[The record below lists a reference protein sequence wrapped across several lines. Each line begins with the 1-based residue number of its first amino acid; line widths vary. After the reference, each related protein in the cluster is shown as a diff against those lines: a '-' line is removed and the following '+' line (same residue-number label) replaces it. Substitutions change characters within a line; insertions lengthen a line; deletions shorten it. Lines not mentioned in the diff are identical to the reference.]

1 MYLAEAKITALNYSK
16 NDIVQ
21 YKDTLKAKDCKT
33 CNYDQIFDKCDASCR
48 STNIICT
55 IGPSSDNIE
64 TIVKMLDAGM
74 NIARLNFSH
83 GNHEQQL
90 EKLMLIKEALLQR
103 PEKQCAI
110 LLDTKGPEIR
120 TGFIDDYFGK
130 VQLKAGQELD
140 ILTDYSA
147 LGTNEAITCSYK
159 SLPTTV
165 SEGSTIYIGDGN
177 LTCKVLSTSE
187 DRVTVRVQN
196 DYVLGEK
203 KNMNLPGA
211 IIDLPTLTE

>member
-1 MYLAEAKITALNYSK
+1 
-16 NDIVQ
+16 
-21 YKDTLKAKDCKT
+21 
-33 CNYDQIFDKCDASCR
+33 
-48 STNIICT
+48 
-55 IGPSSDNIE
+55 
-64 TIVKMLDAGM
+64 MLDAGM

-83 GNHEQQL
+83 GNHEEQL
-90 EKLMLIKEALLQR
+90 EKLTLIKEALLQR
-103 PEKQCAI
+103 PDKQCAI

-120 TGFIDDYFGK
+120 TGFLKDHEK
-130 VQLKAGQELD
+130 VKLKAGQELD

-147 LGTNEAITCSYK
+147 MGTNEAITCSYK

-165 SEGSTIYIGDGN
+165 SEGSTIYVGDGN

-196 DYVLGEK
+196 DYVLGER

>member
-1 MYLAEAKITALNYSK
+1 
-16 NDIVQ
+16 
-21 YKDTLKAKDCKT
+21 
-33 CNYDQIFDKCDASCR
+33 
-48 STNIICT
+48 
-55 IGPSSDNIE
+55 
-64 TIVKMLDAGM
+64 MLDAGM

-83 GNHEQQL
+83 GNHEEQL
-90 EKLMLIKEALLQR
+90 EKLTLIKEALLQR
-103 PEKQCAI
+103 PDKQCAI

-120 TGFIDDYFGK
+120 TGFLKDHEK
-130 VQLKAGQELD
+130 VELKAGQELD

-147 LGTNEAITCSYK
+147 MGTNEAITCSYK

-165 SEGSTIYIGDGN
+165 SEGSTIYVGDGN
-177 LTCKVLSTSE
+177 LTCKVLSTSK

-196 DYVLGEK
+196 DYVLGER